1 MNSNEAPIRV
11 LLIDTNVYF
20 VRRMTEALKKAG
32 FEIIHHPT
40 ASYALTMLEW
50 NTPDVILC
58 ATELREMGAF
68 EMVPILRSD
77 AKTAK
82 IPFMALGNGGDQGLL
97 QAYRAGC
104 DDYIDRRG
112 DVSAIVGK
120 IESFLLSVR
129 KGFQPTQMLSATET
143 SLSGNIAHLDL
154 PGVVQMLSQS
164 GQTGGLHINAGET
177 DAVIFFEAGVMHHA
191 ECGSLSGEKAVM
203 QIIKNCQETRMG
215 TYKFVVGTIPVERT
229 VHRQSMDLLLDAMRE
244 YDEAQQELPEKEFT

>member
-32 FEIIHHPT
+32 FEVIQHQT

-77 AKTAK
+77 PKTAK
-82 IPFMALGNGGDQGLL
+82 IPFMALGNGGDRGLL

-112 DVSAIVGK
+112 DIAALVGN
-120 IESFLLSVR
+120 IESFLLSAR

-164 GQTGGLHINAGET
+164 GQTGVLHINAGET
-177 DAVIFFEAGVMHHA
+177 DAVVFFEYGVMQHA
-191 ECGSLSGEKAVM
+191 ECGNLCGEKAVM
-203 QIIKNCQETRMG
+203 QIIKNCQETKMG
-215 TYKFVVGTIPVERT
+215 TYKFVVGTIPSERT
-229 VHRQSMDLLLDAMRE
+229 VHRQAMDLLLDAMRE
-244 YDEAQQELPEKEFT
+244 YDEAQLQMPEKELS